1 MKVEVINKGE
11 HGLPEYKTSGSAGLD
26 IKANITEDIILMP
39 MERKLISTGLYLA
52 IPEGYEGH
60 VRARSGLALNH
71 GIALIDGL
79 GTIDSDYRGEL
90 GILVINLGEEDF
102 VMHPG
107 DRIAQFVLN
116 KCEKVEFVLVDKLN
130 DTIRGSGGYGHTG
143 V

>member
-1 MKVEVINKGE
+1 MKVEVINKNE
-11 HGLPEYKTSGSAGLD
+11 YGLPEYKTSGSAGLD
-26 IKANITEDIILMP
+26 LKANIKEDIILRP
-39 MERKLISTGLYLA
+39 MERKLILTGLYLA

-60 VRARSGLALNH
+60 VRARSGLALNY

-102 VMHPG
+102 VIHPG

-116 KCEKVEFVLVDKLN
+116 KCEKLEFVLVDELDKTL
-130 DTIRGSGGYGHTG
+130 RGSG
-143 V
+143 